1 MNKPSPLIPQGAL
14 PQSAGRGASN
24 VRIAVVTI
32 IAIHIVFFGGL
43 LMQGCKRDN
52 KKNDLTTAEPTN
64 GALTLPVM
72 TNRET
77 VVDTTPAPVATDLS
91 TNYQTP
97 GSQSNAPSL
106 PSMVTQ
112 PEPTGGLPSSISSG
126 QTSEYTI
133 VRNDTLSKIAH
144 AHGTTAGAIAR
155 ANPGVDPAKLKIG
168 QKIQI
173 PAASS
178 AAASPG
184 ATAAVGDA
192 SSGIAAP
199 GNTGTTTHV
208 VKAGETLTK
217 IAHQH
222 GTTVKAI
229 RSANALKTDRVSVG
243 QKLKIPAKSGA
254 TNAGTAAKPISVAHN
269 VRGH

>member
-1 MNKPSPLIPQGAL
+1 
-14 PQSAGRGASN
+14 
-24 VRIAVVTI
+24 VVTI

-52 KKNDLTTAEPTN
+52 KKNDLTTTGESTN

-77 VVDTTPAPVATDLS
+77 LVDTNPAPPTNDIS
-91 TNYQTP
+91 TAYQTA
-97 GSQSNAPSL
+97 GSQSNTPALPSL
-106 PSMVTQ
+106 VTQ
-112 PEPTGGLPSSISSG
+112 PEPFGGTTPTASTPG
-126 QTSEYTI
+126 SEYTI

-144 AHGTTAGAIAR
+144 AHGTTAGAIVK
-155 ANPGVDPAKLKIG
+155 ANPGIDPAKLKIG

-173 PAASS
+173 PAS
-178 AAASPG
+178 AAATAGTPSVMGDGTAPAVTAG
-184 ATAAVGDA
+184 AAA
-192 SSGIAAP
+192 
-199 GNTGTTTHV
+199 THV

-217 IAHQH
+217 IARQH

-229 RSANALKTDRVSVG
+229 RAANALKTDRVTVG

-254 TNAGTAAKPISVAHN
+254 TNASTTGNPVAVARNTRAH
-269 VRGH
+269 